1 MDTWST
7 GRVALLGDAGY
18 CASPMSGRGTSQALL
33 GAYVLA
39 GELAGALRTAADH
52 TAAFAAYERTLRG
65 YVEVNHELGR
75 QATASLLI
83 PPTQELIDAIAAGPD
98 DGEASNDDLPIAD
111 YLALT
116 KI

>member
-1 MDTWST
+1 MGTWSA

-39 GELAGALRTAADH
+39 GELATAADH
-52 TAAFAAYERTLRG
+52 RTAFAAYERTLRA

-75 QATASLLI
+75 QATASPLT
-83 PPTQELIDAIAAGPD
+83 PPTQEMVDAIAAAPD
-98 DGEASNDDLPIAD
+98 DGEVSNDDVPIAD
-111 YLALT
+111 YLALS

>member
-1 MDTWST
+1 M
-7 GRVALLGDAGY
+7 
-18 CASPMSGRGTSQALL
+18 
-33 GAYVLA
+33 
-39 GELAGALRTAADH
+39 
-52 TAAFAAYERTLRG
+52 
-65 YVEVNHELGR
+65 NHELGR